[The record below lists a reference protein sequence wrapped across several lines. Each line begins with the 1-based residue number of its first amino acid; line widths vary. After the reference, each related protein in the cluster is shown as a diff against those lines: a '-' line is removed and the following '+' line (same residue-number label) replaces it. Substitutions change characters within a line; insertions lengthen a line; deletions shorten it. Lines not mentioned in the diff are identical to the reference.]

1 MAEIQVPLFGVGD
14 EEKRRL
20 SEDNRRFEF
29 YGGHRPP
36 LQIKM
41 GFAKVSFCDQVQ
53 LDEQAGE
60 V

>member
-1 MAEIQVPLFGVGD
+1 VPLFGVGD

-36 LQIKM
+36 LQTYMCEMMFVPNSLHLISVPPSISR
-41 GFAKVSFCDQVQ
+41 AKS
-53 LDEQAGE
+53 
-60 V
+60 